1 VEKIPTDENMTT
13 VKDIAFGFLFDYGT
27 PTVAGT
33 NSEVWFD
40 DDFLYVYVTDEWKRI
55 PLEDT

>member
-1 VEKIPTDENMTT
+1 MTT

-27 PTVAGT
+27 PSGVGT

-55 PLEDT
+55 PLEET